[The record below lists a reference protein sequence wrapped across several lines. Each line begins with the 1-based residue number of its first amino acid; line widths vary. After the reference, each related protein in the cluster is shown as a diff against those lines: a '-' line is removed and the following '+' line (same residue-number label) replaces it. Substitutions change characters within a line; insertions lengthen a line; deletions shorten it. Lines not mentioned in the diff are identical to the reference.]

1 MKIVYSTES
10 ITRIGGIQ
18 TVTIVK
24 ANTLAEIEG
33 NEVYIVVPHM
43 FGDLSRKISEKV
55 HVINLGIE
63 DFWVSVLKQPARN
76 RKYKKLLQDELEK
89 IGPDVVIS
97 TGLQDRNFLPK
108 IKVSSNPVFIREIH
122 LTSMYRRMTA
132 EGFKEKLIARISEFL
147 DYGLSI
153 NNYDRIVLLKE
164 EDRRRHWANNP
175 KVVCIPNPLTVTST
189 ERSPLTS
196 KKAIAVGR
204 LNREKH
210 FDALIKAWR
219 LVADNYPDWT
229 LDIWGGNGPLHDEL
243 ERLIAGLDL
252 KDKVFLRGVTSQIS
266 TKMAE
271 SSISICTSI
280 IEGGPLV
287 LIEALAAG
295 LPIVTFNFMYGADE
309 IVTEGV
315 DGFIVEEDD
324 LEAMAERIGRL
335 ISDEEL
341 RREMGEN
348 AYLSSKR
355 FMPDVIAGR
364 WMDLFHSLRA
374 EKPCLK

>member
-33 NEVYIVVPHM
+33 NEVYIIVPHM

-55 HVINLGIE
+55 HIINLGIE

-280 IEGGPLV
+280 IEG
-287 LIEALAAG
+287 
-295 LPIVTFNFMYGADE
+295 PIVTFNFMYGADE

-348 AYLSSKR
+348 ACLSSKR

>member
-1 MKIVYSTES
+1 
-10 ITRIGGIQ
+10 
-18 TVTIVK
+18 
-24 ANTLAEIEG
+24 
-33 NEVYIVVPHM
+33 
-43 FGDLSRKISEKV
+43 
-55 HVINLGIE
+55 
-63 DFWVSVLKQPARN
+63 
-76 RKYKKLLQDELEK
+76 
-89 IGPDVVIS
+89 
-97 TGLQDRNFLPK
+97 
-108 IKVSSNPVFIREIH
+108 
-122 LTSMYRRMTA
+122 
-132 EGFKEKLIARISEFL
+132 
-147 DYGLSI
+147 
-153 NNYDRIVLLKE
+153 
-164 EDRRRHWANNP
+164 
-175 KVVCIPNPLTVTST
+175 
-189 ERSPLTS
+189 
-196 KKAIAVGR
+196 
-204 LNREKH
+204 
-210 FDALIKAWR
+210 
-219 LVADNYPDWT
+219 
-229 LDIWGGNGPLHDEL
+229 
-243 ERLIAGLDL
+243 
-252 KDKVFLRGVTSQIS
+252 
-266 TKMAE
+266 MAE

-348 AYLSSKR
+348 ACLSSKR